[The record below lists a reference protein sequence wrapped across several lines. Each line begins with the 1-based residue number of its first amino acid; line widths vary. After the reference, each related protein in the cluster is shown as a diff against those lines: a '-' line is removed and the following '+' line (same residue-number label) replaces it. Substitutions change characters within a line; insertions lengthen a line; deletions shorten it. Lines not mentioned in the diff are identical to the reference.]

1 MHNNRI
7 ISDNFLC
14 HRPLILSILH
24 KLSHNLHFINF
35 FPCNCKIPVVKYWYQ
50 QNKNSFSFRKLLR
63 QKGCFIMKL
72 KKILCLALAAMTALA
87 MTSCGNNGGSSSD
100 TSTDGS
106 GSDSSSS
113 DSATTD
119 GKTSVD
125 IVKEQGYIVMSTNA
139 EFEPFEY
146 MEGQEF
152 KGIDIEISQKIADK
166 LGVELKINNTSFDSL
181 PMELQSG
188 KCNFV
193 AAGMSYTEDK
203 AKNIDFSDPYFNASQ
218 SIIVMKDSDIKGPDD
233 LNGKKIG
240 VQLGTTGDTYCTEN
254 VEGAEVSRLNKGVD
268 AVSDLIRGSLDAV
281 VIDDFPAQ
289 KLVANN
295 ADKVVKLE
303 DALTVEEYCLAVPKG
318 DIKYIYM
325 VMVVR

>member
-1 MHNNRI
+1 M
-7 ISDNFLC
+7 
-14 HRPLILSILH
+14 
-24 KLSHNLHFINF
+24 
-35 FPCNCKIPVVKYWYQ
+35 
-50 QNKNSFSFRKLLR
+50 
-63 QKGCFIMKL
+63 MKL

-87 MTSCGNNGGSSSD
+87 MTSCGSNGGSSSD
-100 TSTDGS
+100 SSTDTNN
-106 GSDSSSS
+106 SDSSATDSS
-113 DSATTD
+113 TTD

-218 SIIVMKDSDIKGPDD
+218 SIIVMKDSDIKTPED
-233 LNGKKIG
+233 LKGKKIG

-295 ADKVVKLE
+295 ADKVVKLD

-318 DIKYIYM
+318 DKAMLDLVNSVIKELQDSGELDEICSKYINAE
-325 VMVVR
+325 

>member
-1 MHNNRI
+1 M
-7 ISDNFLC
+7 
-14 HRPLILSILH
+14 
-24 KLSHNLHFINF
+24 
-35 FPCNCKIPVVKYWYQ
+35 KI
-50 QNKNSFSFRKLLR
+50 
-63 QKGCFIMKL
+63 
-72 KKILCLALAAMTALA
+72 KKILCMALAAMTALA
-87 MTSCGNNGGSSSD
+87 MSSCGNNGGSSSD
-100 TSTDGS
+100 SSTDGN
-106 GSDSSSS
+106 GSDSSVSESS
-113 DSATTD
+113 NTE
-119 GKTSVD
+119 GKTSID
-125 IVKEQGYIVMSTNA
+125 IIKEQGYITMSTNA
-139 EFEPFEY
+139 EFEPFEF

-218 SIIVMKDSDIKGPDD
+218 SIIVLKDSDIKGPDD
-233 LNGKKIG
+233 LKGKKIG
-240 VQLGTTGDTYCTEN
+240 VQLGTTGDTYCTKN

-268 AVSDLIRGSLDAV
+268 AVSDLVRGSLDAV

-295 ADKVVKLE
+295 AEKVIKLD

-318 DIKYIYM
+318 DKEMLDLVNSVIKELKDSGELDEICSKYIDAE
-325 VMVVR
+325 

>member
-1 MHNNRI
+1 
-7 ISDNFLC
+7 
-14 HRPLILSILH
+14 
-24 KLSHNLHFINF
+24 
-35 FPCNCKIPVVKYWYQ
+35 
-50 QNKNSFSFRKLLR
+50 
-63 QKGCFIMKL
+63 MKL

-87 MTSCGNNGGSSSD
+87 MSSCGNNGGSSS
-100 TSTDGS
+100 TDGNS
-106 GSDSSSS
+106 SESNVSDSS
-113 DSATTD
+113 TTD
-119 GKTSVD
+119 GKTSID
-125 IVKEQGYIVMSTNA
+125 TIKEQGYITMSTNA
-139 EFEPFEY
+139 EFEPFEFL
-146 MEGQEF
+146 EGQEF
-152 KGIDIEISQKIADK
+152 KGIDIEISQKIAEK

-218 SIIVMKDSDIKGPDD
+218 SIIVLKDSAIKDPDD
-233 LNGKKIG
+233 LKGKKIG

-295 ADKVVKLE
+295 ADKVVKLD

-318 DIKYIYM
+318 DKEMLDLVNSVIKELKDSGELDQICSKYIAAE
-325 VMVVR
+325 

>member
-1 MHNNRI
+1 MA
-7 ISDNFLC
+7 
-14 HRPLILSILH
+14 
-24 KLSHNLHFINF
+24 
-35 FPCNCKIPVVKYWYQ
+35 
-50 QNKNSFSFRKLLR
+50 NSLQSVSYTHL
-63 QKGCFIMKL
+63 
-72 KKILCLALAAMTALA
+72 
-87 MTSCGNNGGSSSD
+87 NGGSSSD
-100 TSTDGS
+100 SSTDTNN
-106 GSDSSSS
+106 SDSSATDSS
-113 DSATTD
+113 TTD

-218 SIIVMKDSDIKGPDD
+218 SIIVMKDSDIKTPED
-233 LNGKKIG
+233 LKGKKIG

-254 VEGAEVSRLNKGVD
+254 VDVYKRQGQTPSRIQTSAD
-268 AVSDLIRGSLDAV
+268 ERSSY
-281 VIDDFPAQ
+281 PAP
-289 KLVANN
+289 LPANQ
-295 ADKVVKLE
+295 E
-303 DALTVEEYCLAVPKG
+303 SWP
-318 DIKYIYM
+318 
-325 VMVVR
+325 

>member
-1 MHNNRI
+1 M
-7 ISDNFLC
+7 
-14 HRPLILSILH
+14 
-24 KLSHNLHFINF
+24 
-35 FPCNCKIPVVKYWYQ
+35 
-50 QNKNSFSFRKLLR
+50 
-63 QKGCFIMKL
+63 MKL
-72 KKILCLALAAMTALA
+72 KKILCLALAAMTAVA
-87 MTSCGNNGGSSSD
+87 MTSCG
-100 TSTDGS
+100 ST
-106 GSDSSSS
+106 GSDSSATDSS
-113 DSATTD
+113 AAS
-119 GKTSVD
+119 GEKTSVD

-218 SIIVMKDSDIKGPDD
+218 SIIVMKDSDIKGPED
-233 LNGKKIG
+233 LAGKKIG

-295 ADKVVKLE
+295 ADKIVKLD

-318 DIKYIYM
+318 DEAMLEVVNSVIKELKESGELDEICSKYIDAE
-325 VMVVR
+325 

>member
-1 MHNNRI
+1 
-7 ISDNFLC
+7 
-14 HRPLILSILH
+14 
-24 KLSHNLHFINF
+24 
-35 FPCNCKIPVVKYWYQ
+35 
-50 QNKNSFSFRKLLR
+50 
-63 QKGCFIMKL
+63 
-72 KKILCLALAAMTALA
+72 MTALA
-87 MTSCGNNGGSSSD
+87 MSSCGNNGGSSSD
-100 TSTDGS
+100 SSTDGN
-106 GSDSSSS
+106 GSDSSVSESS
-113 DSATTD
+113 NTE
-119 GKTSVD
+119 GKTSID
-125 IVKEQGYIVMSTNA
+125 IIKEQGYITMSTNA
-139 EFEPFEY
+139 EFEPFEF

-218 SIIVMKDSDIKGPDD
+218 SIIVLKDSDIKGPDD
-233 LNGKKIG
+233 LKGKKIG

-268 AVSDLIRGSLDAV
+268 AVSDLVRGSLDAV

-295 ADKVVKLE
+295 AEKVIKLD

-318 DIKYIYM
+318 DKEMLDLVNSVIKELKDSGELDEICSKYIDAE
-325 VMVVR
+325 